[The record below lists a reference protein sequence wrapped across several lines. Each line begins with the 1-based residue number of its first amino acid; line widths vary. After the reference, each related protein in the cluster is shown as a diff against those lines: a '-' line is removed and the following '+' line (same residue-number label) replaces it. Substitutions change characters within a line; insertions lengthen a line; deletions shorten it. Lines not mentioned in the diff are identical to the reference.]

1 LISRSLPLILLAL
14 ILAGC
19 SPSTPQPTEV
29 PAAITRPVEIRE
41 SDRPLMSTPGSEYT
55 VTIEGRVT
63 DAGTGMTIP
72 DATILVVTVTG
83 SYEFWGGL
91 FQVSFPAETVVNI
104 RARAPGY
111 KAESRQLK
119 AHYQR
124 NVTMDMEIQLERVR
138 TGL

>member
-1 LISRSLPLILLAL
+1 LTSRSLSLILLAL

-19 SPSTPQPTEV
+19 SVVAPQPTGTPV
-29 PAAITRPVEIRE
+29 VITRPVQIRE
-41 SDRPLMSTPGSEYT
+41 SDKPLMSTPGSQYT

-91 FQVSFPAETVVNI
+91 FRISFPTETVVNI

-124 NVTMDMEIQLERVR
+124 NVTMDMEIQLERVQ